1 VSFDSVCNHTF
12 YFVNNHSYDYSPNW
26 TQFSPI
32 TIATRLSGQWVVP
45 LVFMRRSHVVLRV
58 ESGSS
63 CSSVFAQ
70 ILHQHM
76 VKDVMETRKINL
88 CPELCKFLI
97 TEFKK

>member
-1 VSFDSVCNHTF
+1 MSLDSVCNHTF
-12 YFVNNHSYDYSPNW
+12 YFVHNHSYDYSPNW

-32 TIATRLSGQWVVP
+32 TIATSLSGPWVVS
-45 LVFMRRSHVVLRV
+45 LVFMRRSHAVLHV

-76 VKDVMETRKINL
+76 MKDVMATRKIIP
-88 CPELCKFLI
+88 CPELC
-97 TEFKK
+97 EMSDYGV